1 MDTSFPIGLFS
12 TAKHP
17 GLSRLL
23 AAFGDSG
30 YGGAVVPMAGEHY
43 LHHTH
48 AGEIAAEFRGWRGA
62 RDR

>member
-1 MDTSFPIGLFS
+1 
-12 TAKHP
+12 
-17 GLSRLL
+17 
-23 AAFGDSG
+23 
-30 YGGAVVPMAGEHY
+30 VPMAGEHY